1 MKDVIFIVIA
11 NGDVRDAIKCDG
23 GFIRGFSINGRLM
36 SATCLLVARA
46 RPLAS
51 VPESPLI
58 KETRTNERAGPTIVH
73 DSVRTSTSEWRE
85 PISEWREPISEWREP
100 IKSLLNGAGWFPGS
114 KSSQPAGAEFQ
125 GCLRSCDE
133 KV

>member
-51 VPESPLI
+51 GPEGPLI

-85 PISEWREPISEWREP
+85 TTSEWREP

>member
-85 PISEWREPISEWREP
+85 TTSEWREP
-100 IKSLLNGAGWFPGS
+100 IKSLSNGAGCFLGPNPVS
-114 KSSQPAGAEFQ
+114 LLALNFRAA
-125 GCLRSCDE
+125 
-133 KV
+133 